1 MEESQNQQ
9 QGYGN
14 TPDND
19 QQQTYGNQ
27 GSYGNQQ
34 QTYGNQETYGNQQQT
49 YGNQGSYGNQQQT
62 YGNQQQTYGNQGS
75 YGNQQYNNPPIYY
88 NNGGFGT
95 PQPMHGPVTDVF
107 CYILLALMPLRQILG
122 MISSASVFNSVDFS
136 YSSIMNDT
144 YMAGVYTPGYMVM
157 TVLNYA
163 LTIAFIVLIVL
174 DIVKIYKQ
182 HYKITGL
189 VLFAI
194 FLTPGYY
201 IWRAYILG
209 RKKTF
214 PVIYTVCYSLLVVGS
229 MIYAVY
235 QVMDMYLAIF
245 NLMM

>member
-1 MEESQNQQ
+1 
-9 QGYGN
+9 
-14 TPDND
+14 
-19 QQQTYGNQ
+19 
-27 GSYGNQQ
+27 
-34 QTYGNQETYGNQQQT
+34 
-49 YGNQGSYGNQQQT
+49 
-62 YGNQQQTYGNQGS
+62 
-75 YGNQQYNNPPIYY
+75 
-88 NNGGFGT
+88 
-95 PQPMHGPVTDVF
+95 MHGPVTDVF

>member
-27 GSYGNQQ
+27 GTYGNQQ
-34 QTYGNQETYGNQQQT
+34 QTYGNQETYGNQQM
-49 YGNQGSYGNQQQT
+49 YGNQGT
-62 YGNQQQTYGNQGS
+62 YGNQQMYGNQGS

-95 PQPMHGPVTDVF
+95 PQPMHGPVPDVF

-122 MISSASVFNSVDFS
+122 IISSASVFNSVDFS

>member
-49 YGNQGSYGNQQQT
+49 YGNQQMYGNQGT
-62 YGNQQQTYGNQGS
+62 YGNQQMYGNQGS

-95 PQPMHGPVTDVF
+95 PQPMHGPVPDVF

-122 MISSASVFNSVDFS
+122 IISSASVFNSVDFS

>member
-49 YGNQGSYGNQQQT
+49 YGNQGSYGNQQM
-62 YGNQQQTYGNQGS
+62 YGNQGS

-95 PQPMHGPVTDVF
+95 PQPMHGPVPDVF

-122 MISSASVFNSVDFS
+122 IISSASVFNSVDFS

>member
-19 QQQTYGNQ
+19 QQQTYENQ
-27 GSYGNQQ
+27 G
-34 QTYGNQETYGNQQQT
+34 TYGNQQQT
-49 YGNQGSYGNQQQT
+49 YGNQGTYGNQQQT
-62 YGNQQQTYGNQGS
+62 YGNQGTYGNQQMYGNQGS

-95 PQPMHGPVTDVF
+95 PQPMHGPVPDVF